1 MSDPN
6 NPYGPPN
13 GSDPYGQS
21 SGGNPYDPPGGS
33 PNPYGQPQYGTPYG
47 AGGYGAPGTEAKTD
61 GVSIASFVLSL
72 LCCTG
77 LIGMILGFVGLSRT
91 KDGKRKGRWMAV
103 AGIVIGAVTLV
114 GALAV
119 GAITFFI
126 ADQVVTPGNAEV
138 GQCVDIEDVDG
149 DVAMVKKDCTDEHDG
164 EIVGVADIT
173 ADNRDDVADRL
184 SEYCSEVVSA
194 EDRATIDEFSSANG
208 TLQYRAVTQDPDDV
222 EAGDRLVCYVEGDD
236 LTEPIL

>member
-6 NPYGPPN
+6 NPYGPPS

-21 SGGNPYDPPGGS
+21 GGS
-33 PNPYGQPQYGTPYG
+33 NPYGQP
-47 AGGYGAPGTEAKTD
+47 YGAPYSPDPSGFGAPAAKPPTD

-91 KDGKRKGRWMAV
+91 KDGKRGGRWMSV

-114 GALAV
+114 GAIGV
-119 GAITFFI
+119 GAIVFFV

-138 GQCVDIEDVDG
+138 GQCVDIDEEDG
-149 DVAMVKKDCTDEHDG
+149 EVAMIKKDCTEDHDG
-164 EIVGVADIT
+164 EIVGTEDVTD
-173 ADNRDDVADRL
+173 DNRDAIADQL
-184 SEYCSEVVSA
+184 TGYCTQVVSA
-194 EDRATIDEFSSANG
+194 EDQTTIQEFSDANG
-208 TLQYRAVTQDPDDV
+208 DLEYNAMIQDPDDV
-222 EAGDRLVCYVEGDD
+222 QSGDRLVCYVEGDD
-236 LTEPIL
+236 LSEPIL